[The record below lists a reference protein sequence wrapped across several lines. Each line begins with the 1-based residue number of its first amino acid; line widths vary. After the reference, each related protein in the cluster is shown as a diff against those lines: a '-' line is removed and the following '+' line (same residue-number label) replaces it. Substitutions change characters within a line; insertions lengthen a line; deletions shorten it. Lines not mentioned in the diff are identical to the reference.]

1 LRDNVIANLLNIASG
16 LIDAPEEEEK
26 VIPAKRARASTTTT
40 TAAAKKRKAA
50 AEFVPVRKS
59 SRVAGNTISA
69 EELEISREKEAEL
82 ERNEYERVKRIK
94 HDDRGMEES
103 ILSSV
108 DGSGGVE
115 DCLEMMK
122 TLVQKVGEEEVKKE
136 EDTDGQTKG
145 RGRTTPKKSTTVIEE
160 DDSKSGT
167 SLSALKGIL
176 AKCELRSIVKVVP
189 ERIYSLV
196 VQ

>member
-1 LRDNVIANLLNIASG
+1 LNIASG

-26 VIPAKRARASTTTT
+26 VIPAKRARALTTTT
-40 TAAAKKRKAA
+40 TAAKKRKAA

-82 ERNEYERVKRIK
+82 ERNEYERVKKIK

-122 TLVQKVGEEEVKKE
+122 TLVQKVGEEKVKQE
-136 EDTDGQTKG
+136 EDRDGQTKG

-160 DDSKSGT
+160 DDSKPGT